1 MKIIGVTGGVGAGK
15 STVLNYLEKRYGA
28 KLILADLV
36 GHEVME
42 PGHEAYEQV
51 VKVFGQEIVSEDKTI
66 DRKALGAI
74 VFADEKKRMILN
86 RIIHPAVRQEILRRL
101 EEAKLSHLS
110 SVVVEAALFLEEN
123 YDAFCNETW
132 YIYTSEDNR
141 RLRLKESR
149 GYSDEK
155 IDRMFAAQKSHEEFL
170 ERCQFVIDNNGSAQ
184 ETHRQIDRRM
194 TCSPWEQLS
203 GC

>member
-101 EEAKLSHLS
+101 EEAELSHLS
-110 SVVVEAALFLEEN
+110 YVVVEAALFLEEN
-123 YDAFCNETW
+123 YDAFCDETW

-141 RLRLKESR
+141 RLRLKASR

-155 IDRMFAAQKSHEEFL
+155 IDRMFAAQKSHKEFL
-170 ERCQFVIDNNGSAQ
+170 ERCQFVIDNNGSAE

-194 TCSPWEQLS
+194 RHT
-203 GC
+203 

>member
-51 VKVFGQEIVSEDKTI
+51 VKAFGQEIVSEDKTI
-66 DRKALGAI
+66 DRKTLGAI

-101 EEAKLSHLS
+101 EAAELLHLS
-110 SVVVEAALFLEEN
+110 YAVVEAALFLEEN
-123 YDAFCNETW
+123 YDAFCDETW
-132 YIYTSEDNR
+132 YIYTDEKIR
-141 RLRLKESR
+141 RQRLKESR
-149 GYSDEK
+149 GYSDER
-155 IDRMFAAQKSHEEFL
+155 IDQIFRSQKTHEEFQK
-170 ERCQFVIDNNGSAQ
+170 RCLFMIDNNGSEE
-184 ETHRQIDRRM
+184 ETFRQIDRRM
-194 TCSPWEQLS
+194 KK
-203 GC
+203 

>member
-101 EEAKLSHLS
+101 EEAELLHLS

-123 YDAFCNETW
+123 YDAFCDETW
-132 YIYTSEDNR
+132 YIYTDEKIR
-141 RLRLKESR
+141 RQRLKESR
-149 GYSDEK
+149 GYSDER
-155 IDRMFAAQKSHEEFL
+155 IDQIFRSPKTHEEFQK
-170 ERCQFVIDNNGSAQ
+170 RCLFMIDNNGSEE
-184 ETHRQIDRRM
+184 ETFRQIDRRM
-194 TCSPWEQLS
+194 KE
-203 GC
+203 

>member
-51 VKVFGQEIVSEDKTI
+51 VKVFGQEIVSENKTI

-74 VFADEKKRMILN
+74 VFEDEKKRMILN

-101 EEAKLSHLS
+101 EEAELLHLS
-110 SVVVEAALFLEEN
+110 YVVVEAALFLEEN
-123 YDAFCNETW
+123 YDAFCDETW
-132 YIYTSEDNR
+132 YIYTDEKIR
-141 RLRLKESR
+141 RQRLKESR
-149 GYSDEK
+149 GYSDER
-155 IDRMFAAQKSHEEFL
+155 IDQIFRSQKTHEEFQK
-170 ERCQFVIDNNGSAQ
+170 RCLFMIDNNGSEE
-184 ETHRQIDRRM
+184 ETLRQIDRRRK
-194 TCSPWEQLS
+194 E
-203 GC
+203 

>member
-51 VKVFGQEIVSEDKTI
+51 VKAFGQEIVSEDKTI

-101 EEAKLSHLS
+101 EAAELLHLS
-110 SVVVEAALFLEEN
+110 YAVVEAALFLEEN
-123 YDAFCNETW
+123 YDAFCDETW
-132 YIYTSEDNR
+132 YIYTDEKIR
-141 RLRLKESR
+141 RQRLKESR
-149 GYSDEK
+149 GYSDER
-155 IDRMFAAQKSHEEFL
+155 IDQIFRSQKTHEEFQK
-170 ERCQFVIDNNGSAQ
+170 RCLFMIDNNGSEE
-184 ETHRQIDRRM
+184 ETFRQIDRRM
-194 TCSPWEQLS
+194 NE
-203 GC
+203 

>member
-42 PGHEAYEQV
+42 PGHEAYGQV
-51 VKVFGQEIVSEDKTI
+51 VKAFGQEIVSEDKTI

-101 EEAKLSHLS
+101 EEAELSHLS
-110 SVVVEAALFLEEN
+110 YVVVEAALFLEEN

-141 RLRLKESR
+141 RLRLKASR

-170 ERCQFVIDNNGSAQ
+170 ERCQFVIDNNGSAE

-194 TCSPWEQLS
+194 RHT
-203 GC
+203 

>member
-101 EEAKLSHLS
+101 EEAELSHLS
-110 SVVVEAALFLEEN
+110 YVVVEAALFLEEN
-123 YDAFCNETW
+123 YDAFCDETW
-132 YIYTSEDNR
+132 YIYTDEKIR
-141 RLRLKESR
+141 RQRLKENR
-149 GYSDEK
+149 GYSDER
-155 IDRMFAAQKSHEEFL
+155 ITRMIASQNSEEMF
-170 ERCQFVIDNNGSAQ
+170 RKACTYVIDNSGNFKDT
-184 ETHRQIDRRM
+184 EKQIG
-194 TCSPWEQLS
+194 EIL
-203 GC
+203 

>member
-51 VKVFGQEIVSEDKTI
+51 VKAFGQEIVSEDKTI
-66 DRKALGAI
+66 DRKILGAI

-101 EEAKLSHLS
+101 EAAELLHLS
-110 SVVVEAALFLEEN
+110 YAVVEAALFLEEN
-123 YDAFCNETW
+123 YDAFCDETW
-132 YIYTSEDNR
+132 YIYTDEKIR
-141 RLRLKESR
+141 RQRLKESR
-149 GYSDEK
+149 GYSDER
-155 IDRMFAAQKSHEEFL
+155 IDQIFRSQKTHEEFQK
-170 ERCQFVIDNNGSAQ
+170 RCLFMIDNNGSEE
-184 ETHRQIDRRM
+184 ETFRQIDRRM
-194 TCSPWEQLS
+194 NE
-203 GC
+203 

>member
-51 VKVFGQEIVSEDKTI
+51 VKAFGQEIVSEDKTI
-66 DRKALGAI
+66 DRKVLGAI

-101 EEAKLSHLS
+101 EEAELLHLS
-110 SVVVEAALFLEEN
+110 YVVVEAALFLEEN
-123 YDAFCNETW
+123 YDAFCDETW
-132 YIYTSEDNR
+132 YIYTDEKIR
-141 RLRLKESR
+141 RQRLKESR
-149 GYSDEK
+149 GYSDER
-155 IDRMFAAQKSHEEFL
+155 IDQIFRSQKTHEEFQK
-170 ERCQFVIDNNGSAQ
+170 RCMFMIDNNGSEE
-184 ETHRQIDRRM
+184 ETFRQIDRRM
-194 TCSPWEQLS
+194 KE
-203 GC
+203 

>member
-51 VKVFGQEIVSEDKTI
+51 VKAFGQEIVSEDKTI
-66 DRKALGAI
+66 DRKILGAI

-101 EEAKLSHLS
+101 EEAELSHMLY
-110 SVVVEAALFLEEN
+110 VVVEAALFLEEN
-123 YDAFCNETW
+123 YDAFCDETW
-132 YIYTSEDNR
+132 YIYTDEKIR
-141 RLRLKESR
+141 RQRLKESR
-149 GYSDEK
+149 GYSDER
-155 IDRMFAAQKSHEEFL
+155 IGQIFRSQKTHEEFQK
-170 ERCQFVIDNNGSAQ
+170 RCLFMIDNNGSEE
-184 ETHRQIDRRM
+184 ETFRQIDRRM
-194 TCSPWEQLS
+194 NE
-203 GC
+203 

>member
-15 STVLNYLEKRYGA
+15 STVLNYLAKRYGA

-101 EEAKLSHLS
+101 EEAELSHLS
-110 SVVVEAALFLEEN
+110 YVVVEAALFLEEN
-123 YDAFCNETW
+123 YDAFCDETW
-132 YIYTSEDNR
+132 YIYTDEKIR
-141 RLRLKESR
+141 RQRLKESR
-149 GYSDEK
+149 GYSDER
-155 IDRMFAAQKSHEEFL
+155 IDQIFRSQKTHEEFQK
-170 ERCQFVIDNNGSAQ
+170 RCLFMIDNNGSEE
-184 ETHRQIDRRM
+184 ETFRQIDRRM
-194 TCSPWEQLS
+194 KE
-203 GC
+203 

>member
-51 VKVFGQEIVSEDKTI
+51 VKAFGQEIVSEDKTI
-66 DRKALGAI
+66 DRKTLGAI
-74 VFADEKKRMILN
+74 VFVDEKKRMILN

-101 EEAKLSHLS
+101 EEAELSHLS
-110 SVVVEAALFLEEN
+110 YVVVEAALFLEEN
-123 YDAFCNETW
+123 YDAFCDETW
-132 YIYTSEDNR
+132 YIYTDEKIR
-141 RLRLKESR
+141 RQRLKESR
-149 GYSDEK
+149 GYSDER
-155 IDRMFAAQKSHEEFL
+155 IDQIFRSQKTHEEFQK
-170 ERCQFVIDNNGSAQ
+170 RCLFMIDNNGSEE
-184 ETHRQIDRRM
+184 ETFRQIDRRM
-194 TCSPWEQLS
+194 KK
-203 GC
+203 

>member
-110 SVVVEAALFLEEN
+110 STVVEAALFLEEN
-123 YDAFCNETW
+123 YDAFCDETW
-132 YIYTSEDNR
+132 YIYTDEKIR
-141 RLRLKESR
+141 RQRLKESR
-149 GYSDEK
+149 GYSDER
-155 IDRMFAAQKSHEEFL
+155 IDQIFRSQKTHEEFQK
-170 ERCQFVIDNNGSAQ
+170 RCMFMIDNNGSEE
-184 ETHRQIDRRM
+184 ETFRQIDRRM
-194 TCSPWEQLS
+194 KE
-203 GC
+203 

>member
-101 EEAKLSHLS
+101 EEAELLHLS
-110 SVVVEAALFLEEN
+110 YVVVEAALFLEEN
-123 YDAFCNETW
+123 YDAFCDETW
-132 YIYTSEDNR
+132 YIYTDEKIR
-141 RLRLKESR
+141 RQRLKESR
-149 GYSDEK
+149 GYSDVR
-155 IDRMFAAQKSHEEFL
+155 IDQIFRSQKTHEEFQK
-170 ERCQFVIDNNGSAQ
+170 RCLFMIDNNGSEE
-184 ETHRQIDRRM
+184 ETFRQIDRRM
-194 TCSPWEQLS
+194 KE
-203 GC
+203 

>member
-51 VKVFGQEIVSEDKTI
+51 VKAFGQEIVSEDNTI
-66 DRKALGAI
+66 DRKTLGAI

-101 EEAKLSHLS
+101 EEAKLSHMLY
-110 SVVVEAALFLEEN
+110 VVVEAALFLEEN
-123 YDAFCNETW
+123 YDAFCDETW
-132 YIYTSEDNR
+132 YIYTDEKIR
-141 RLRLKESR
+141 RQRLKESR
-149 GYSDEK
+149 GYSDER
-155 IDRMFAAQKSHEEFL
+155 IDQIFRSQKTHEEFQK
-170 ERCQFVIDNNGSAQ
+170 RCLFMIDNNGSEE
-184 ETHRQIDRRM
+184 ETFRQIDRRM
-194 TCSPWEQLS
+194 KK
-203 GC
+203 

>member
-66 DRKALGAI
+66 DRKVLGAI

-101 EEAKLSHLS
+101 EEAELSHMLY
-110 SVVVEAALFLEEN
+110 VVVEAALFLEEN
-123 YDAFCNETW
+123 YDAFCDETW
-132 YIYTSEDNR
+132 YIYTDEKIR
-141 RLRLKESR
+141 RQRLKESR
-149 GYSDEK
+149 GYSDER
-155 IDRMFAAQKSHEEFL
+155 IDQIFRSQKTHEEFQK
-170 ERCQFVIDNNGSAQ
+170 RCLFMIDNNGSEE
-184 ETHRQIDRRM
+184 ETFRQIDRRM
-194 TCSPWEQLS
+194 KE
-203 GC
+203 

>member
-36 GHEVME
+36 GHEMME

-66 DRKALGAI
+66 DRKVLGAI

-101 EEAKLSHLS
+101 EEAELLHLS
-110 SVVVEAALFLEEN
+110 YVVVEAALFLEEN
-123 YDAFCNETW
+123 YDAFCDETW
-132 YIYTSEDNR
+132 YIYTDEKIR
-141 RLRLKESR
+141 RQRLKESR
-149 GYSDEK
+149 GYSDER
-155 IDRMFAAQKSHEEFL
+155 IDQIFRSQKTHEEFQK
-170 ERCQFVIDNNGSAQ
+170 RCLFMIDNNGSEE
-184 ETHRQIDRRM
+184 ETFRQIDRRM
-194 TCSPWEQLS
+194 KE
-203 GC
+203 

>member
-123 YDAFCNETW
+123 YDAFCDETW

-141 RLRLKESR
+141 RLRLKASR

-170 ERCQFVIDNNGSAQ
+170 ERCRFVIDNNGSAQ

-194 TCSPWEQLS
+194 RHT
-203 GC
+203 

>member
-101 EEAKLSHLS
+101 EEAELLHLS
-110 SVVVEAALFLEEN
+110 YVVVEAALFLEEN
-123 YDAFCNETW
+123 YDAFCDETW
-132 YIYTSEDNR
+132 YIYTDDKIR
-141 RLRLKESR
+141 RQRLKESR
-149 GYSDEK
+149 GYSDER
-155 IDRMFAAQKSHEEFL
+155 IDQIFRSQKTHEDFQK
-170 ERCQFVIDNNGSAQ
+170 RCVFMIDNNGSEE
-184 ETHRQIDRRM
+184 ETFRQIDRRM
-194 TCSPWEQLS
+194 KE
-203 GC
+203 

>member
-36 GHEVME
+36 GHEMME

-101 EEAKLSHLS
+101 EEAELLHLS
-110 SVVVEAALFLEEN
+110 YVVVEAALFLEEN
-123 YDAFCNETW
+123 YDAFCDETW
-132 YIYTSEDNR
+132 YIYTDEKIR
-141 RLRLKESR
+141 RQRLKESR
-149 GYSDEK
+149 GYSDER
-155 IDRMFAAQKSHEEFL
+155 IDQIFRSQKTHEEFQK
-170 ERCQFVIDNNGSAQ
+170 RCLFMIDNNGSEE
-184 ETHRQIDRRM
+184 ETFRQIDRRM
-194 TCSPWEQLS
+194 KE
-203 GC
+203 

>member
-51 VKVFGQEIVSEDKTI
+51 VKAFGQEIVSEDKTI
-66 DRKALGAI
+66 DRKTLGAI

-101 EEAKLSHLS
+101 EEAELSHMS
-110 SVVVEAALFLEEN
+110 YVVVEAALFLEEN
-123 YDAFCNETW
+123 YDAFCDETW

-141 RLRLKESR
+141 RLRLKASR

-155 IDRMFAAQKSHEEFL
+155 IDRMFAAQKSHKEFL
-170 ERCQFVIDNNGSAQ
+170 ERCQFVIDNNGSAE

-194 TCSPWEQLS
+194 RHT
-203 GC
+203 

>member
-42 PGHEAYEQV
+42 PGHEAYTQV
-51 VKVFGQEIVSEDKTI
+51 VKAFGQEIVSEDKTI

-101 EEAKLSHLS
+101 EEAELSHLS
-110 SVVVEAALFLEEN
+110 YVVVEAALFLEEN
-123 YDAFCNETW
+123 YDAFCDETW
-132 YIYTSEDNR
+132 YIYTDEKIR
-141 RLRLKESR
+141 RQRLKESR
-149 GYSDEK
+149 GYSDER
-155 IDRMFAAQKSHEEFL
+155 IDQIFRSQKTHEEFQK
-170 ERCQFVIDNNGSAQ
+170 RCLFMIDNNGSEE
-184 ETHRQIDRRM
+184 ETFRQIDRRM
-194 TCSPWEQLS
+194 KE
-203 GC
+203 

>member
-51 VKVFGQEIVSEDKTI
+51 VKAFGQEIVSEDNTI
-66 DRKALGAI
+66 DRKTLGAI

-101 EEAKLSHLS
+101 EAAELLHLS
-110 SVVVEAALFLEEN
+110 YAVVEAALFLEEN
-123 YDAFCNETW
+123 YDAFCDETW
-132 YIYTSEDNR
+132 YIYTDEKIR
-141 RLRLKESR
+141 RQRLKESR
-149 GYSDEK
+149 GYSDER
-155 IDRMFAAQKSHEEFL
+155 IDQIFRSQKTHEEFQK
-170 ERCQFVIDNNGSAQ
+170 RCLFMIDNNGSEE
-184 ETHRQIDRRM
+184 ETFRQIDRRM
-194 TCSPWEQLS
+194 KK
-203 GC
+203 

>member
-86 RIIHPAVRQEILRRL
+86 RRDNQAVRQQSVGRVEERRL
-101 EEAKLSHLS
+101 FH
-110 SVVVEAALFLEEN
+110 V
-123 YDAFCNETW
+123 
-132 YIYTSEDNR
+132 
-141 RLRLKESR
+141 
-149 GYSDEK
+149 
-155 IDRMFAAQKSHEEFL
+155 
-170 ERCQFVIDNNGSAQ
+170 
-184 ETHRQIDRRM
+184 
-194 TCSPWEQLS
+194 
-203 GC
+203 